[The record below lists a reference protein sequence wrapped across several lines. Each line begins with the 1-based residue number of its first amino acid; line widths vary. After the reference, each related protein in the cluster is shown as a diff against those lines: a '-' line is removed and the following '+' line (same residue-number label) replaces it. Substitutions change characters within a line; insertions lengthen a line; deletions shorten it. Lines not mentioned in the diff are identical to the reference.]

1 MPSRGRIG
9 FAVLSGGVAAIVLSW
24 VGAAAWWAAS
34 DGVEG
39 KPAGGSAPQKQSGS
53 SADSRGTTE
62 LQLRPNP
69 LRAARLPAASR
80 AATSSARQPAGKQ
93 LAASKDEPGNTQEA
107 AGKAGEPALAERLGP
122 APKAAPAKA
131 RKGKHSGEP
140 FDPIKENGPIFQGWP
155 KPRLAVVLSGRQD
168 GYLEPCGCAGLDRM
182 KGGVARRYTLFEQLR
197 ANGWPL
203 AALDAGGLVKSYGRQ
218 TEIKLQITA
227 EAMRKMGYGAIA
239 LGKADLRLPA
249 PELAAVVAGVP
260 GQESPF
266 LSANAALFGF
276 DAAITPRWRV
286 IEAGGLKLGV
296 TAVLGR
302 QAIQELHNPEVQ
314 TIDPEAALNK
324 VLPELLEQKCDLLF
338 LLAHA
343 TLEESEELA
352 RKFPAFQFVVTA
364 GGAPEPPLESPRQIG
379 GHNYLVEVGEK
390 GMHVIVLGF
399 YTAPQGKLQM
409 RYQRVPLDSRFAL
422 AGEMKALMKAYQDQ
436 LQTLGLA
443 GLGIKPAPNP
453 RAELLGAY
461 VGSAKCESCHEP
473 SYIIWK
479 KSGHAKAYRTL
490 VEADPPRN
498 FDPECISCH
507 VVGWHPT
514 QYFPYKGGFLSKEK
528 TPHLTDVGCESCHGP
543 GEAHCHAE
551 LKDDEALKEKLRKAM
566 VLTKAEAQKRFCYE
580 CHDLDNSPD
589 FDFQTYWP
597 LVEHYEKE

>member
-1 MPSRGRIG
+1 MSLQGR
-9 FAVLSGGVAAIVLSW
+9 FALASLAAGVALVLVSW

-34 DGVEG
+34 E
-39 KPAGGSAPQKQSGS
+39 A
-53 SADSRGTTE
+53 SRGKEATAPRGGTDAASSDSAAMAE

-69 LRAARLPAASR
+69 LREGNTPGQHSAARLAAKEGAEGKPAAGG
-80 AATSSARQPAGKQ
+80 APAGAAL
-93 LAASKDEPGNTQEA
+93 LAGAQASTSKPPRDTPPSGKPG
-107 AGKAGEPALAERLGP
+107 
-122 APKAAPAKA
+122 
-131 RKGKHSGEP
+131 KGKHNGEP
-140 FDPIKENGPIFQGWP
+140 FDPVKENGPIFEGWP
-155 KPRLAVVLSGRQD
+155 KPRLAVALTGRQD

-197 ANGWPL
+197 AQGWPL
-203 AALDAGGLVKSYGRQ
+203 AALDVGGLVKSYGRQ

-260 GQESPF
+260 GQDSPF
-266 LSANAALFGF
+266 VSANAALFGF
-276 DAAITPRWRV
+276 DAALTPRWRV

-302 QAIQELHNPEVQ
+302 QAIKELNNPEVQ

-324 VLPELLEQKCDLLF
+324 VLPELLGQKCELLF

-364 GGAPEPPLESPRQIG
+364 GGAPEPPVESPRQVG
-379 GHNYLVEVGEK
+379 GRNYLIEVGEK

-399 YTAPQGKLQM
+399 YSGTDGRLQM
-409 RYQRVPLDSRFAL
+409 RYQRVPLDSRFGL
-422 AGEMKALMKAYQDQ
+422 ASEMKALMKAYQDQ

-453 RAELLGAY
+453 RAELLGTY

-543 GEAHCHAE
+543 GEAHCNAE
-551 LKDDEALKEKLRKAM
+551 LKDDEALKEKYRKAM
-566 VLTKAEAQKRFCYE
+566 VLTKAEAEKRFCFE

-589 FDFQTYWP
+589 FDFKTYWP
-597 LVEHYEKE
+597 LIEHYEKE

>member
-9 FAVLSGGVAAIVLSW
+9 FAALCMGVAAIFLTW
-24 VGAAAWWAAS
+24 AGAAAWWAAS
-34 DGVEG
+34 GGPAG
-39 KPAGGSAPQKQSGS
+39 KAAGGSGS
-53 SADSRGTTE
+53 RPPAEASSPESPTAAD

-69 LRAARLPAASR
+69 LRGGSPPAAVS
-80 AATSSARQPAGKQ
+80 PA
-93 LAASKDEPGNTQEA
+93 AASPAPANTAPASTGARPAQ
-107 AGKAGEPALAERLGP
+107 EPAS
-122 APKAAPAKA
+122 KSSAPAKP

-140 FDPIKENGPIFQGWP
+140 FDPIKENGPIFEGWP
-155 KPRLAVVLSGRQD
+155 KPRLAVALTGRQD

-203 AALDAGGLVKSYGRQ
+203 AALDVGGLIKSYGRQ

-276 DAAITPRWRV
+276 DAALTPRWRV

-314 TIDPEAALNK
+314 TVDPESALNK
-324 VLPELLEQKCDLLF
+324 VLPELLAQKCDLLF

-364 GGAPEPPLESPRQIG
+364 GGAPEPPLESPRQIDKR
-379 GHNYLVEVGEK
+379 NYLVEVGEK

-399 YTAPQGKLQM
+399 YTGPEGKLQM
-409 RYQRVPLDSRFAL
+409 RYQRVPLDSRFAQ

-543 GEAHCHAE
+543 GEAHCNAE

-566 VLTKAEAQKRFCYE
+566 VLTKAEAEKRFCFE

-589 FDFQTYWP
+589 FDFKTYWP